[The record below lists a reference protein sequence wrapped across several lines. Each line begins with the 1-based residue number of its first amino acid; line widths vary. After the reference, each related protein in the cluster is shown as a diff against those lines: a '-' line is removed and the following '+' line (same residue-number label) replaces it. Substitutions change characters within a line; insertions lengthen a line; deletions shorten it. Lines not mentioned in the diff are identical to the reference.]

1 MGPIIK
7 MTDFNWVVYVHTGG
21 PIIISVSETNH
32 TLPTNILEKYWELL
46 LGYLASNWI
55 SQDSETF
62 FKGKC

>member
-46 LGYLASNWI
+46 LGYLASN
-55 SQDSETF
+55 
-62 FKGKC
+62 